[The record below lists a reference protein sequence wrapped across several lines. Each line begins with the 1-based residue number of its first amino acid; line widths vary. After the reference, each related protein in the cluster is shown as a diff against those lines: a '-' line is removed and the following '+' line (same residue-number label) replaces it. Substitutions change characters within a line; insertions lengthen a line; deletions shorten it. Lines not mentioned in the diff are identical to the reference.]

1 MWEVAMA
8 EAQGVPIEVV
18 EAITD
23 TCGAGEG
30 SVLHSLPTSVHK
42 FWQDMHAGDERLH
55 HPDDAKRE
63 LEDAVKEVFKWAD
76 NQKALQI
83 ATMHTNAFLTM
94 QRRLRLMRRGS
105 PTALMTPMV
114 LRLGHETLFFD
125 ERCAQYVRLSSDITE
140 RMDSDP
146 NAVFLGWRDNG
157 DEAWLDRSRTAPR
170 GACPPPKR
178 RQSSRGAG
186 LSFDSSAGFA
196 FYGADTGDGRHF
208 PHNFSD
214 MRDVH
219 DIPHYS
225 RSGHQVPGVATD
237 IHGVGLPRKR
247 GRVPGTQAAFR
258 RTRQRGVMSMSGVMS
273 MDEALAAVSAGTLE
287 LFSTAASRAPL
298 LDYNEA
304 IRQQDLG
311 RSVVYNSEARNSLG
325 RSDRCQKRGG
335 RASNLVST
343 ADLYD
348 DTKPY
353 EEIAASCAKIAL
365 GKGQGTR
372 DTQERP
378 TLEAEPRGQ
387 LPMRADVCA
396 QLVLATM
403 AAGRR
408 CDNLSCNAALQIEP
422 VLNLGYVAPSR
433 SFCSRACM
441 AASCDAQELCAH
453 TPGEMPKFGP
463 IHIRP
468 TAPCPKCGET
478 NKIVYTPMGRTDK
491 ALCTHPSAE
500 VQMRD
505 LIPHEGVCVKCEHKQ
520 QPAILDFA
528 SKSLWPLGCDFK
540 QDELV
545 WSISRQLV
553 FIEVTLLKRWFDA
566 RFDGHQSL
574 ATLMRSATNRATQL
588 DPNIVLET
596 SSNIGNVNQALAE
609 WGIGRMTIDNYIQGA
624 KANCPICN
632 DGVRLLACDGSSA
645 LTNVGDAAHSAEG
658 SAATLLVP
666 HGALL
671 LPAATVRAGIAADDK
686 VRVEKQPGC
695 SHCVGHKFNADR
707 PKSKQPD
714 HASVPKQ
721 GEPTEVCLKLF
732 LCLCSHRI
740 VPKNGAL
747 LSEVHECHALFRIV
761 LRHVLGDE
769 SFRFFEQYEQDGD
782 VEQLMKL
789 LGLAYDV
796 MCKVE
801 VNLFE
806 IWRELFGNDPKVG
819 DLGTFTKLFIGG
831 FHEHM
836 HNLKCR
842 LQHSQYAFKNT
853 GLGFGDLCESYFHV
867 LRQWHNVLYS
877 MGAMFRPSVEVLL
890 HTLNRRT
897 QKELP
902 SLLQKYIKTAD
913 ETRAASMC
921 VLAELQ
927 QLFVEFAV
935 RDDDSTETKALRTK
949 LFHTEVDKWS
959 TSLAAEDTDAEVKK
973 SLAWAPD
980 DDLAEAI
987 ARQAAYSRYT
997 KSKKLD
1003 DLHLALR
1010 IDSNDGVKIPT
1021 GAKLQPKLAA
1031 LEREIALTLEAAK
1044 AAMRVGVRQFLLTA
1058 DESSQATA
1066 SDLIHD
1072 HWLPVATQNLPC
1084 KQCTRLESAIQNQ
1097 LALYELAQHK
1107 IVKRDANS
1115 KQVSTQCS
1123 VFKAKTKARIEG
1135 LFAVYTSWRNMVSEA
1150 ERTRFSM
1157 SNLADLLKGNLAQS
1171 ATQITVAALA
1181 PFGVKYRAV
1190 RARRKALRSKE
1201 ERGIRIEEVCILR
1214 TEVLDR
1220 IARAKPTTPCPLAT
1234 SAATDV
1240 RVLWGWQRALIT
1252 DGKRWT
1258 QILDDWKC
1266 RFDANFERQPIPEVV
1281 AAKAAI
1287 AKKAAAT
1294 VARCAAA
1301 SALEPGRPVLN
1312 RRDANRDDSED
1323 TR

>member
-1 MWEVAMA
+1 MAIALGRNRLWEASMA
-8 EAQGVPIEVV
+8 EAHCVPVEVV

-23 TCGAGEG
+23 SCGVNEDA
-30 SVLHSLPTSVHK
+30 VRRSLPAKVHE
-42 FWQDMHAGDERLH
+42 FWRDVNTGAVGLDNA
-55 HPDDAKRE
+55 DDAKRK
-63 LEDAVKEVFKWAD
+63 LENAMKEVFKWAD
-76 NQKALQI
+76 NQKAMQM
-83 ATMHTNAFLTM
+83 ATMHTHAFLSM
-94 QRRLRLMRRGS
+94 QRRLRLRRGS
-105 PTALMTPMV
+105 PTAPMTPMV

-125 ERCAQYVRLSSDITE
+125 ERCAQFVPLPSEIIT

-157 DEAWLDRSRTAPR
+157 AEVWLDRSRTAPPAAWHPPQQKKRPLPR
-170 GACPPPKR
+170 G
-178 RQSSRGAG
+178 SSDSFAG
-186 LSFDSSAGFA
+186 SA
-196 FYGADTGDGRHF
+196 FYGTDAGHGKHF
-208 PHNFSD
+208 PHQVHD
-214 MRDVH
+214 MHDVH
-219 DIPHYS
+219 GIPYYS
-225 RSGHQVPGVATD
+225 RGGHRGPGVATD
-237 IHGVGLPRKR
+237 MPSTGQQRKPA
-247 GRVPGTQAAFR
+247 VR
-258 RTRQRGVMSMSGVMS
+258 RDRKPSFEQTASNAMS
-273 MDEALAAVSAGTLE
+273 MDEALAAGKAGTLE
-287 LFSTAASRAPL
+287 LFNTAAARPSVFV
-298 LDYNEA
+298 DYNEA
-304 IRQQDLG
+304 IRQQQDLG
-311 RSVVYNSEARNSLG
+311 RSVVYDGAVRIPRG
-325 RSDRCQKRGG
+325 RSDRCEIRGG
-335 RASNLVST
+335 RASNLIST

-348 DTKPY
+348 DTMSY
-353 EEIAASCAKIAL
+353 EEIAAACKNFAL
-365 GKGQGTR
+365 GNGQGTR

-378 TLEAEPRGQ
+378 TVEAESRGQ
-387 LPMRADVCA
+387 LPMRADMCA

-408 CDNLSCNAALQIEP
+408 CDNPSCNAALEIEP
-422 VLNLGYVAPSR
+422 VSNLGYVAPSR
-433 SFCSRACM
+433 SFCSTACM

-478 NKIVYTPMGRTDK
+478 NQIRYMPMGRTDK
-491 ALCTHPSAE
+491 ALCNHPSAE

-505 LIPHEGVCVKCEHKQ
+505 LIPHEGVCTKCDHKQ
-520 QPAILDFA
+520 QPVILDFA
-528 SKSLWPLGCDFK
+528 SKNLWPLGCDFK

-545 WSISRQLV
+545 WGTSRQLV
-553 FIEVTLLKRWFDA
+553 FIEARLLRRWFDA

-574 ATLMRSATNRATQL
+574 ATLMRSATSRATEL
-588 DPNIVLET
+588 DPKIVLET
-596 SSNIGNVNQALAE
+596 TSNIANLNKALAE
-609 WGIGRMTIDNYIQGA
+609 WGIGNMTIDNYIQGD

-632 DGVRLLACDGSSA
+632 KGVRLLACDGSGA
-645 LTNVGDAAHSAEG
+645 LTNVADAVHSAEA

-707 PKSKQPD
+707 PKSKQSD
-714 HASVPKQ
+714 NASVPKQ

-747 LSEVHECHALFRIV
+747 LSDVHECHALFRIV

-769 SFRFFEQYEQDGD
+769 SFRFLELYEKDGD
-782 VEQLMKL
+782 VEKL
-789 LGLAYDV
+789 KKFLGVAYDV

-801 VNLFE
+801 VNLVA
-806 IWRELFGNDPKVG
+806 IWSELFGNDEKVG
-819 DLGTFTKLFIGG
+819 DLGTFAKLFIGG

-842 LQHSQYAFKNT
+842 LHHSQYAFKNT

-867 LRQWHNVLYS
+867 LRQWHNVFNS

-913 ETRAASMC
+913 ETRGASVF

-935 RDDDSTETKALRTK
+935 GEDDSTETKALRTK

-959 TSLAAEDTDAEVKK
+959 TSLAVEDTDAEVKK

-980 DDLAEAI
+980 DDLAEAM
-987 ARQAAYSRYT
+987 ARQEAYLRYT

-1010 IDSNDGVKIPT
+1010 IDTNDGVKIPT

-1031 LEREIALTLEAAK
+1031 LEREIALTLQAAR
-1044 AAMRVGVRQFLLTA
+1044 AAMRVGVQKFLSNA
-1058 DESSQATA
+1058 DKSSQANA
-1066 SDLIHD
+1066 SELIYD
-1072 HWLPVATQNLPC
+1072 YWLPEATQNLPC

-1097 LALYELAQHK
+1097 LALYELARHK
-1107 IVKRDANS
+1107 IVQRDANS

-1123 VFKAKTKARIEG
+1123 VFKAKTKARLEG
-1135 LFAVYTSWRNMVSEA
+1135 LLDVYASWRNRVLEA

-1157 SNLADLLKGNLAQS
+1157 SNLADLLKGNLPQS
-1171 ATQITVAALA
+1171 ATQINHAALA
-1181 PFGVKYRAV
+1181 PFGVKYRSV
-1190 RARRKALRSKE
+1190 RARRKSLRSKE

-1214 TEVLDR
+1214 SEVLDR
-1220 IARAKPTTPCPLAT
+1220 IARANPARPCPLAN
-1234 SAATDV
+1234 SAASDI
-1240 RVLWGWQRALIT
+1240 RLLWGWQRALIK

-1258 QILDDWKC
+1258 QILDDWKF
-1266 RFDANFERQPIPEVV
+1266 RFDANFEQKPIPEVA

-1287 AKKAAAT
+1287 AKKAAYT
-1294 VARCAAA
+1294 VALRAAA
-1301 SALEPGRPVLN
+1301 SDLEPDPGPADR
-1312 RRDANRDDSED
+1312 
-1323 TR
+1323 TRTAPS